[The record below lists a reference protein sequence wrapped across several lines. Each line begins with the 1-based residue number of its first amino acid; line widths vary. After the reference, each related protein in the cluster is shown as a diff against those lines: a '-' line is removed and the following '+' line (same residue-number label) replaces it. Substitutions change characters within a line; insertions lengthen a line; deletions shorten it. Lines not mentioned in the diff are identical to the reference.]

1 MKKFA
6 VIDTETTWGDEVM
19 SIGAAVADFEGDK
32 PFELTDKKYYI
43 LTPYKDH
50 GGMYTHT
57 LYVNGIKPDFEGS
70 RAQTLKKLREFFT
83 EQKVSLVFAYN
94 ANFDYGHLPELKDY
108 QWYDIMKLAAY
119 RQYNKK
125 IPDTADCWNTGRL
138 KRGYGVEDIYI
149 MLSGDSSYHELHNAL
164 TDSVDELGIMRMLG
178 LGFDTYRAARIGGK

>member
-19 SIGAAVADFEGDK
+19 SIGAVVADFEGDK
-32 PFELTDKKYYI
+32 PFALADKKYYI

-70 RAQTLKKLREFFT
+70 RAQTIKKLREFFT
-83 EQKVSLVFAYN
+83 EQKVSLIFAYN
-94 ANFDYGHLPELKDY
+94 ALFDYHHLPELKNF

-119 RQYNKK
+119 KQYNKK
-125 IPDTADCWNTGRL
+125 IPDTADCFNTGRM
-138 KRGYGVEDIYI
+138 KRGYGVEDIYR

-164 TDSVDELGIMRMLG
+164 TDSVDELAIMRMLG
-178 LGFDTYRAARIGGK
+178 LGFDTYKAARIGNK

>member
-32 PFELTDKKYYI
+32 PFALADKKYYI

-70 RAQTLKKLREFFT
+70 RAQTMKKLREFFT
-83 EQKVSLVFAYN
+83 EQKVSLIFAYN
-94 ANFDYGHLPELKDY
+94 ALFDYHHLPELKDF

-119 RQYNKK
+119 KQYNKK
-125 IPDTADCWNTGRL
+125 IPDTADCFNTGRM
-138 KRGYGVEDIYI
+138 KRGYGVEDIYR

-164 TDSVDELGIMRMLG
+164 TDSVDELAIMRMLG
-178 LGFDTYRAARIGGK
+178 LGFDTYKAARID